1 MKTLLLV
8 FLLLI
13 PSISFA
19 AITNTTTGG
28 ETGTLGIY
36 KQVVSVATAADDIQ
50 CVDAR
55 GYDWITVQVDISG
68 TINVDLDR
76 SVAST
81 GAIPEDWSVDI
92 TADKTVTEA
101 VKAPY
106 YCYDIDSC
114 TTCGLTA
121 TFYLVSK
128 KPF

>member
-1 MKTLLLV
+1 MKKLLLA

-28 ETGTLGIY
+28 EVGTLGVF
-36 KQVVSVATAADDIQ
+36 KQVVSVATAVDDIQ

-55 GYDWITVQVDISG
+55 GYDWITIQADITS

-76 SVAST
+76 SVVST
-81 GAIPEDWSVDI
+81 GAIPEDWSIDI

-106 YCYDIDSC
+106 YCYDIDTC

-121 TFYLVSK
+121 TFYLFSK